1 MIGHVHVSDCDGKV
15 HGDMPPGRGVTP
27 IKEYLQAILDTGY
40 TGTVSVELERVPEP
54 DRMVELV
61 EEAYRETARILAE
74 LGARDALHVAGPF
87 DLTGRRAL
95 VTGGGGGIGRGI
107 ARALADAGASVAV
120 LGRSESADEA
130 AAELGGIAVR
140 ADLTDRD
147 ALRRGFDE
155 AVERLGGL
163 DILVNSHGIGRAAE
177 AVDHDLADW
186 DEVIEV
192 NLTATFELCQLA
204 GRIMVAQGS
213 GKIVNIAS
221 VISFQGGF
229 RVSSYAA
236 SKGGVSQ
243 LTMALANEWAP
254 HGVNVNAIAPGYVK
268 TALNARI
275 WRDDP
280 ERTEQIDVRIP
291 AGRWGE
297 PADIG
302 GAVVFLSSAAA
313 DYVHGVTLPVD
324 GGWLSR

>member
-1 MIGHVHVSDCDGKV
+1 M
-15 HGDMPPGRGVTP
+15 
-27 IKEYLQAILDTGY
+27 
-40 TGTVSVELERVPEP
+40 
-54 DRMVELV
+54 
-61 EEAYRETARILAE
+61 
-74 LGARDALHVAGPF
+74 AGPF

-95 VTGGGGGIGRGI
+95 VTGGGGGIGRGL

-120 LGRSESADEA
+120 LGRSESAEETA
-130 AAELGGIAVR
+130 VELGGIAVR
-140 ADLTDRD
+140 ADLADRD
-147 ALRRGFDE
+147 DLRRGFAE

-163 DILVNSHGIGRAAE
+163 DILVASHGIGRAAD

-221 VISFQGGF
+221 VLSFQGGL

-280 ERTEQIDVRIP
+280 ERTAQIDVRIP

-302 GAVVFLSSAAA
+302 GAVVFLSSAAS
-313 DYVHGVTLPVD
+313 DYVQGVTLPVD

>member
-1 MIGHVHVSDCDGKV
+1 M
-15 HGDMPPGRGVTP
+15 
-27 IKEYLQAILDTGY
+27 
-40 TGTVSVELERVPEP
+40 
-54 DRMVELV
+54 
-61 EEAYRETARILAE
+61 
-74 LGARDALHVAGPF
+74 AGPF

-107 ARALADAGASVAV
+107 ARALVDAGAHVAV

-140 ADLTDRD
+140 ADLTDREE
-147 ALRRGFDE
+147 LLRGFEE
-155 AVERLGGL
+155 AVDGLGGL
-163 DILVNSHGIGRAAE
+163 DILVNSHGIGRASDS
-177 AVDHDLADW
+177 VDHDLTDW

-204 GRIMVAQGS
+204 GRMMVAQGS
-213 GKIVNIAS
+213 GKIVNVAS
-221 VISFQGGF
+221 VMSFQGGF
-229 RVSSYAA
+229 RIPSYAA

-280 ERTEQIDVRIP
+280 ERTEQINVRIP

-297 PADIG
+297 PADMG
-302 GAVVFLSSAAA
+302 GAVVFLSSAAS
-313 DYVHGVTLPVD
+313 DYVQGVTLPVD